1 MVVLKKTKEKMEDGY
16 VKILEYIYY
25 IMLYIYI
32 YIYIYWTAGEEN
44 N

>member
-1 MVVLKKTKEKMEDGY
+1 MVFLKKTKEKMEDGY

-25 IMLYIYI
+25 IMLY
-32 YIYIYWTAGEEN
+32 TGNEN